1 MVTHFRQLGRDC
13 GRVTLSWQ
21 HPAVKEDLV
30 NFPEKQKREIRD
42 HGDFKLS
49 NNLKKKRKKE
59 CSGKSE
65 TKDNCP
71 VYSPVE
77 NIFKNKFKYVKVL

>member
-49 NNLKKKRKKE
+49 NNLKKKEKK
-59 CSGKSE
+59 
-65 TKDNCP
+65 N
-71 VYSPVE
+71 VQ
-77 NIFKNKFKYVKVL
+77 VKVRRKITVPCTHP